1 MGGLSPP
8 PAPPSVR
15 SLTDSASFHDSE
27 AAKKIQ
33 GVEESE
39 DSSTNVPSSVA
50 DVKTCFC
57 TVQRQNQFTICN
69 ICKHSTPSIDRLVA
83 GKAQT
88 FSASQTSV
96 QAGGMSCEAAPSPIM
111 TKVSKEFFSS
121 FQDYKVSRSVN
132 QDTENFNNA
141 QGKVSVS
148 CKWGTC
154 LYKCIDASPL
164 VVHALGRSEGE
175 VFIGSHSRHMFMC
188 IRLNDDKV
196 LWESRLGDRIES
208 SAVLSFCGRYVIVSK
223 VLYIG
228 KLVYQ
233 LRTEASQQMS
243 TTTGTLQTTH

>member
-1 MGGLSPP
+1 MGGLKPSPP

-15 SLTDSASFHDSE
+15 SLTDSASFHNSE

-39 DSSTNVPSSVA
+39 DSSTNAPSSVA

-96 QAGGMSCEAAPSPIM
+96 QAGAISCEAAPSPIM

-121 FQDYKVSRSVN
+121 FQDHKVSRSVN
-132 QDTENFNNA
+132 QDTENFDNA

-164 VVHALGRSEGE
+164 VVCAPWRCEGE
-175 VFIGSHSRHMFMC
+175 VFIGSHSYTFMC
-188 IRLNDDKV
+188 SRLSDGKV

-208 SAVLSFCGRYVIVSK
+208 SAALSLCGRYVIVGK
-223 VLYIG
+223 VLYI
-228 KLVYQ
+228 VF
-233 LRTEASQQMS
+233 
-243 TTTGTLQTTH
+243 

>member
-1 MGGLSPP
+1 M
-8 PAPPSVR
+8 R
-15 SLTDSASFHDSE
+15 SLTDSASFHNNE

-39 DSSTNVPSSVA
+39 DSSTNAPSSVA
-50 DVKTCFC
+50 DLKTCFC

-96 QAGGMSCEAAPSPIM
+96 QAGAISCEAAPSPIM

-121 FQDYKVSRSVN
+121 FQDHKVSRSVN